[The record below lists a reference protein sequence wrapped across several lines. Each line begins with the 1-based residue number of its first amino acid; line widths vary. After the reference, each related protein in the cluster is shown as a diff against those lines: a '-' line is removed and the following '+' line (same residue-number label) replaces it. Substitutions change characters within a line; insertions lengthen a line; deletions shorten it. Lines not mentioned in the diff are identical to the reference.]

1 MFITDNLG
9 KQIEVIDLDAAI
21 KQVAV
26 FMDYAHQD
34 PEFKTFDIG
43 LKEYWKDIQQK
54 LLGVKLAT
62 KHCLQLRVNCKPN
75 KEKWMADFL
84 ATKEEATD
92 EEEINDFMVKYAS
105 SGEIDFLPDTL
116 YVYEGSYFIT
126 MYGST
131 FKTYYNDSPRQFD
144 SLVEAEQYLGEME
157 WQDSNGELL
166 ITLDPSC
173 TLIEA
178 VRTDYT
184 GGNIYN
190 DVVTLKDGTT
200 IRISEG
206 VITASKDVSETIQAG
221 QIFY

>member
-9 KQIEVIDLDAAI
+9 KQINVTDLDAAI

-26 FMDYAHQD
+26 FVDYAHRD
-34 PEFKTFDIG
+34 PECKTFDIE
-43 LKEYWKDIQQK
+43 LREYWKDIQQK
-54 LLGVKLAT
+54 LMEAKLAT
-62 KHCLQLRVNCKPN
+62 SHCPQLPVDRKPN
-75 KEKWMADFL
+75 KETWVADFI
-84 ATKEEATD
+84 ATKEEVTD
-92 EEEINDFMVKYAS
+92 AEQMNDFLRLYAS
-105 SGEIDFLPDTL
+105 EDEMDSSPDVL

-126 MYGST
+126 MHGGS
-131 FKTYYNDSPRQFD
+131 FKTNYNDSLRQFD
-144 SLVEAEQYLGEME
+144 SLTEAEKYLAEIE

-173 TLIEA
+173 TLIES

-206 VITASKDVSETIQAG
+206 VITVFKDNSQTIEAG
-221 QIFY
+221 QIF